1 MWKIQAQ
8 DSDLPRRRVVL
19 SSLALI
25 ILLDKKPGFL
35 EEAKEAFCAVDSE
48 RNISFNID
56 KHDNWKGKFCG
67 HSCLVPLLNST
78 TCVSGECLSVV

>member
-1 MWKIQAQ
+1 M
-8 DSDLPRRRVVL
+8 L

-35 EEAKEAFCAVDSE
+35 EGAKEAFCAVDSE

-56 KHDNWKGKFCG
+56 KHDNWKGNF
-67 HSCLVPLLNST
+67 LQPLLLGTIAELYNMCLRRMSF
-78 TCVSGECLSVV
+78 SGL

>member
-35 EEAKEAFCAVDSE
+35 EEAKEAFCALIRAE
-48 RNISFNID
+48 ATLF
-56 KHDNWKGKFCG
+56 
-67 HSCLVPLLNST
+67 LLCTFLKLKNNACSNMML
-78 TCVSGECLSVV
+78 GRG